1 MRFTTSVSSRPTI
14 TIRVSGKLLHS
25 HLSYL
30 NQLVSSAQD
39 CELWTLLD
47 LAKLAEL
54 DRAALLYLLRG
65 DELQFGIVAC
75 PSFIREWM
83 EHEKRQVMAMTTR
96 AASAGR

>member
-1 MRFTTSVSSRPTI
+1 MRFTASVSSRPTI

-30 NQLVSSAQD
+30 DQLVRSAQD

-65 DELQFGIVAC
+65 DERQFGIVAC

-83 EHEKRQVMAMTTR
+83 DHEKNQVMGIGIK

>member
-47 LAKLAEL
+47 LARLVEL

-75 PSFIREWM
+75 PSFVREWM
-83 EHEKRQVMAMTTR
+83 DHEKRQVMGIGTR
-96 AASAGR
+96 VNSAAG